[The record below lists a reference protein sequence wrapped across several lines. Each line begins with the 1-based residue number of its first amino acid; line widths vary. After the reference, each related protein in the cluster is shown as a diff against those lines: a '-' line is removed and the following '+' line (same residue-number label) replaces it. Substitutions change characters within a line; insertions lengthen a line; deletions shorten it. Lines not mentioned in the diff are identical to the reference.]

1 MSGKEQKPKL
11 IVIAGPNGSG
21 KTTFTNQVLRHDWS
35 EGCFFINPD
44 DIARHEFG
52 DWNSPEAVKK
62 AVVRAQELREQCLRE
77 RKSLLLET
85 VFSAPD
91 KLDFI
96 RQAKEADFFIRFFFI
111 GTDGP
116 HINAARVARRV
127 MDGGH
132 DVPITKIIS
141 RYSRSIANGAVAM
154 SMVDRAYGYDNSADN
169 RDPKKLFR
177 TRDGEVVKIY
187 SDLRLHEWGRMMIDG
202 LPSTDPFRL
211 FPVDTGGGRVQ

>member
-1 MSGKEQKPKL
+1 MAIKNLKPKL

-35 EGCFFINPD
+35 EGCLFINPD
-44 DIARHEFG
+44 EIARHEFG
-52 DWNSPEAVKK
+52 DWNSPVAVLQ
-62 AVVRAQELREQCLRE
+62 AAHRAQELREDCLRN
-77 RKSLLLET
+77 RQSMLLET

-96 RQAKEADFFIRFFFI
+96 RQAQEADFFIRFFFI

-132 DVPITKIIS
+132 SVPIDKIIS
-141 RYSRSIANGAVAM
+141 RYKRSIAQGAVAM
-154 SMVDRAYGYDNSADN
+154 AMVDRAYGYDNSIDD
-169 RDPKKLFR
+169 RDPRKLFR
-177 TRDGEVVKIY
+177 TKQGKIFKCY
-187 SDLRLHEWGRMMIDG
+187 ADLKHHEWGRIMIEEFFGTAGDG
-202 LPSTDPFRL
+202 T
-211 FPVDTGGGRVQ
+211 

>member
-1 MSGKEQKPKL
+1 MIQPAPRLFQMIKKAFRPKL

-35 EGCFFINPD
+35 SGCIFINPD
-44 DIARHEFG
+44 EIARNDFG
-52 DWNSPEAVKK
+52 DWNSPAAVGK
-62 AVVRAQELREQCLRE
+62 AVVRAQELREECLRG
-77 RKSLLLET
+77 RRSMLIET

-96 RQAKEADFFIRFFFI
+96 DRAKDADFFIRFFLI

-116 HINAARVARRV
+116 HINAARVVRRV

-141 RYSRSIANGAVAM
+141 RYSRSIANAAVAM
-154 SMVDRAYGYDNSADN
+154 PMVDRAYGYDNSVDDQ
-169 RDPKKLFR
+169 DPKKLFR
-177 TRDGEVVKIY
+177 TKNGLVFKTYV
-187 SDLRLHEWGRMMIDG
+187 DLRLHEWGQMVIEG
-202 LPSTDPFRL
+202 LAKPE
-211 FPVDTGGGRVQ
+211 

>member
-1 MSGKEQKPKL
+1 MTKKKLRPKL

-35 EGCFFINPD
+35 TDCVFINPD
-44 DIARHEFG
+44 EIARNEFG
-52 DWNSPEAVKK
+52 DWNSPDAVSK
-62 AVVRAQELREQCLRE
+62 AVMRAQELREDCLSE
-77 RKSLLLET
+77 RKNMLIET

-96 RQAKEADFFIRFFFI
+96 RRVKEADFFIRFFFI
-111 GTDGP
+111 GTDSP

-132 DVPITKIIS
+132 DVPINKIIS
-141 RYSRSIANGAVAM
+141 RYNLSIANGTIAM
-154 SMVDRAYGYDNSADN
+154 SMVDRAYSYDNSVDD

-177 TRDGEVVKIY
+177 TKEGKIFKTY
-187 SDLRLHEWGRMMIDG
+187 ADLKIHEWGQMMIEELATPAKTNG
-202 LPSTDPFRL
+202 A
-211 FPVDTGGGRVQ
+211 